1 MGERTNQNR
10 LTETDDQKKGEK
22 LVARFIDEM
31 AASNMEGGGGGSGIT
46 FMNLENEVRWE
57 KDAERE
63 KEEEEEEERREEEE
77 EDQRREEE
85 VERMLQEDL
94 KDLVLEEE
102 LDSDDENTAGMQNQ
116 VGRFVNIFGTGSDT
130 YRKNSR
136 LHESQIPTRRPG
148 EL

>member
-1 MGERTNQNR
+1 
-10 LTETDDQKKGEK
+10 
-22 LVARFIDEM
+22 M
-31 AASNMEGGGGGSGIT
+31 AASNMEGVGGGSGIT

-116 VGRFVNIFGTGSDT
+116 VGQFVHIYGIMGSDT
-130 YRKNSR
+130 YCKNR
-136 LHESQIPTRRPG
+136 LHESHLSTPRPG
-148 EL
+148 EALSPNS

>member
-1 MGERTNQNR
+1 
-10 LTETDDQKKGEK
+10 
-22 LVARFIDEM
+22 
-31 AASNMEGGGGGSGIT
+31 MEGGGGGGSGIT

-63 KEEEEEEERREEEE
+63 KEEEE

-116 VGRFVNIFGTGSDT
+116 VGQFVHIYGMGTMGSDT
-130 YRKNSR
+130 YRKNR
-136 LHESQIPTRRPG
+136 LQESHISTPRPEAG
-148 EL
+148 GS

>member
-1 MGERTNQNR
+1 
-10 LTETDDQKKGEK
+10 
-22 LVARFIDEM
+22 M
-31 AASNMEGGGGGSGIT
+31 ASSNMEGGGGGGSGIT

-63 KEEEEEEERREEEE
+63 KEEEEAEERREEEE

-116 VGRFVNIFGTGSDT
+116 VGQYVHIYGMGSDT
-130 YRKNSR
+130 YTHYR
-136 LHESQIPTRRPG
+136 I
-148 EL
+148 

>member
-1 MGERTNQNR
+1 
-10 LTETDDQKKGEK
+10 
-22 LVARFIDEM
+22 M
-31 AASNMEGGGGGSGIT
+31 AASNTEGGGGGSGIT

-116 VGRFVNIFGTGSDT
+116 VGQFVHIYGMGTMGSDT
-130 YRKNSR
+130 YRKSR
-136 LHESQIPTRRPG
+136 LHESHLSTPRPG
-148 EL
+148 GALSPNS